1 MDGET
6 WQSGVRETWANLAN
20 VGIRNVG
27 LWNLDSGT
35 WNLAGDLELGIW
47 NSGIWNWESGTRNLG
62 IWNSGF
68 WNWESGT
75 RNLSQVVR
83 SSKAQKFLQGFLNA
97 ASLSEFE
104 AEGAGGWGSA
114 GSWGVGLGFHW
125 DARWFHWERGA
136 GAYGSTGTTERVLGL
151 QFRNSGCSLTV
162 PPLQSRH
169 TASPSL
175 TVGPRY

>member
-6 WQSGVRETWANLAN
+6 WQSGVRETWANLAT

-83 SSKAQKFLQGFLNA
+83 SSKAQKCLQGFLNA

-104 AEGAGGWGSA
+104 AEGARGWGSA

-136 GAYGSTGTTERVLGL
+136 GAHGSTGTTERVLGL

-169 TASPSL
+169 TGFKH
-175 TVGPRY
+175 THVGS

>member
-35 WNLAGDLELGIW
+35 WNLAGDLE
-47 NSGIWNWESGTRNLG
+47 LG

-114 GSWGVGLGFHW
+114 GAWGLGLGFHW
-125 DARWFHWERGA
+125 DARWFHWKRGA

-151 QFRNSGCSLTV
+151 QFRNSGCSHTV

-169 TASPSL
+169 TCTTSPKPTQADSQGRESEALASPSAL
-175 TVGPRY
+175 Y